1 MANILVIDDAEGVRL
16 AICSVLRR
24 AGHSVTEVD
33 NGAAGL
39 QAAAEHRFDLIMTD
53 IVMPG
58 MNGIEV
64 IKALSKQLSRP
75 PILVM
80 SGGGAHAVS
89 ESDLT
94 LARQTAEGVLAK
106 PFRSSELTAA
116 VDQLLCKG

>member
-39 QAAAEHRFDLIMTD
+39 QVAAEHRFDLIMTD

-64 IKALSKQLSRP
+64 IMALSKRSDCP

-89 ESDLT
+89 EEDLT
-94 LARQTAEGVLAK
+94 LAKQTADGVLAK
-106 PFRSSELTAA
+106 PFRSAELTAA
-116 VDQLLCKG
+116 VDQLLNKG